1 MNYLKKILPPT
12 MIIISSLILI
22 YTFYKS
28 EIFWAGNRRDYYL
41 TYYLLSLILI
51 FFSIIFF
58 FFNENLKE
66 YLIIIGISFILSIYS
81 FETYLTL
88 KIDFFSKVKLYEKRT
103 GKKWDSRNTY
113 EIYKDFSKINQN
125 VVLDVNPSEFLKNEH
140 KIFPL
145 SGISN
150 SETINCNENGY
161 YSIYQS
167 DRYGFNNPDS
177 EWDNEEIEYLL
188 VGDSMTHGACVDRPN
203 DMSSVL
209 RNLSGKS
216 VLNLGQGG
224 TGPLIQYAILREYL
238 NRDIKRDIKKIIMVY
253 FEGNDLWN
261 FLDEKNNNILSNYLD
276 DLNFTQNLI
285 LRQNKVDYL
294 GRQKIDVRESE
305 FTNDENQIL
314 KKIFIF
320 LRLNKSRTMLN
331 SYLPKNRQQ
340 TTYNDKLTNLEI
352 TELKK
357 LYLQT
362 KELVEQNN
370 SKFYFVYLPQFA
382 RYKTNYDDKNYN
394 MLKNMMNELKIPF
407 IDIHTELLALEQNPL
422 KLFPFESPGHYNVN
436 GYKKIAETIHN
447 LIKN

>member
-1 MNYLKKILPPT
+1 
-12 MIIISSLILI
+12 
-22 YTFYKS
+22 
-28 EIFWAGNRRDYYL
+28 
-41 TYYLLSLILI
+41 
-51 FFSIIFF
+51 
-58 FFNENLKE
+58 
-66 YLIIIGISFILSIYS
+66 
-81 FETYLTL
+81 
-88 KIDFFSKVKLYEKRT
+88 
-103 GKKWDSRNTY
+103 
-113 EIYKDFSKINQN
+113 
-125 VVLDVNPSEFLKNEH
+125 
-140 KIFPL
+140 
-145 SGISN
+145 
-150 SETINCNENGY
+150 
-161 YSIYQS
+161 
-167 DRYGFNNPDS
+167 
-177 EWDNEEIEYLL
+177 
-188 VGDSMTHGACVDRPN
+188 
-203 DMSSVL
+203 
-209 RNLSGKS
+209 
-216 VLNLGQGG
+216 
-224 TGPLIQYAILREYL
+224 
-238 NRDIKRDIKKIIMVY
+238 
-253 FEGNDLWN
+253 
-261 FLDEKNNNILSNYLD
+261 
-276 DLNFTQNLI
+276 
-285 LRQNKVDYL
+285 
-294 GRQKIDVRESE
+294 VRESE